1 MVVAE
6 HDRRR
11 MQINCRSTG
20 LGETVVEAHF
30 EALARIASTA
40 VPVMA
45 AIETA
50 ACVRPGV
57 GP

>member
-1 MVVAE
+1 MAVAE

-11 MQINCRSTG
+11 MQINCRSMG
-20 LGETVVEAHF
+20 LREMVVEARF

-45 AIETA
+45 AIQTA
-50 ACVRPGV
+50 ACARPGLE
-57 GP
+57 P